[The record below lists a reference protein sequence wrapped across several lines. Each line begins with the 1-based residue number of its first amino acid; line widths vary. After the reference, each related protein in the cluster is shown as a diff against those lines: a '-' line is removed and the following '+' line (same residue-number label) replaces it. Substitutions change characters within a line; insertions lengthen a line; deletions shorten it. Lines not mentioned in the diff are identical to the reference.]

1 MHIALLCLRACRRQH
16 LNRFRA
22 LAHILNQVAIV
33 EFGGPTQSFPRMAH
47 FALLEPALRPEEEPD
62 DFTIYFGHRL
72 LHAGGG
78 VESMCEFYTRQHI
91 CDLAQPFC
99 KDSQLLSMVL
109 YQLEGSINL

>member
-1 MHIALLCLRACRRQH
+1 MHVALLRLRTCIRQH
-16 LNRFRA
+16 LDRFGA
-22 LAHILNQVAIV
+22 LAHVLNQVAIV

-47 FALLEPALRPEEEPD
+47 LALLEPALRPEKEPD